1 MKTVIAAS
9 LSRSMSIEMT
19 PTTTKKETGMADA
32 FAALFAS
39 KQAEA
44 QPVET
49 EEDRLPSLS
58 ENKTERTD
66 EQDES
71 AELPVL
77 SMQVGGTFSAQSIAQ
92 GSDDRL
98 LAGMS
103 EKGRGKQSD
112 GMFEEYGKGKQS
124 GGERAMNADSQQ
136 AVWFALQEEG
146 ASPAQSIA
154 QGSDGRLLTVVKG
167 EKGHNDSFIVADVKG
182 RDIRNMML
190 LLDHG
195 ETRPTAERIE
205 NIQSSAIQRLFQ
217 AVDDSN
223 ALDSVGRRNGWAY
236 RNLGE
241 EAIRLNGANTSI
253 EPFFPPVAQKAEYEA
268 ARLAPLSASFAREQ
282 RFGPHRENHFV
293 PDGHMTFSAN
303 IASLLSVDAS
313 SDSQASR
320 TEAGKGSSLIDQVA
334 RALRLGRW
342 MKLPGGAA
350 QLVIRLHPE
359 HLGTVTVKMV
369 HEGGKLAAKLLV
381 ANEAVKELLQAH
393 LPQLAQLLDA
403 SHITVEKWTVW
414 TDFEGSSMP
423 PYSEKRQGG
432 RQHGE
437 SQQEQRREPSPSSP
451 FALDG
456 IEADV

>member
-1 MKTVIAAS
+1 
-9 LSRSMSIEMT
+9 
-19 PTTTKKETGMADA
+19 
-32 FAALFAS
+32 
-39 KQAEA
+39 
-44 QPVET
+44 
-49 EEDRLPSLS
+49 
-58 ENKTERTD
+58 
-66 EQDES
+66 
-71 AELPVL
+71 
-77 SMQVGGTFSAQSIAQ
+77 
-92 GSDDRL
+92 
-98 LAGMS
+98 
-103 EKGRGKQSD
+103 
-112 GMFEEYGKGKQS
+112 
-124 GGERAMNADSQQ
+124 
-136 AVWFALQEEG
+136 
-146 ASPAQSIA
+146 
-154 QGSDGRLLTVVKG
+154 
-167 EKGHNDSFIVADVKG
+167 
-182 RDIRNMML
+182 MML